1 MSASLRWLGGAEE
14 DLVQARGF
22 AALLGQWKGLD
33 GSIYTLTRGSQVG
46 KVDVLTLRPNGT
58 RRFTEGLISI
68 SRGAIHWGR
77 GAAGKFC
84 GNLTGSHISWQRG
97 SSVFHWRKLE

>member
-1 MSASLRWLGGAEE
+1 MCVSLRWLGGTEGE
-14 DLVQARGF
+14 LTQARCL
-22 AALLGQWKGLD
+22 AALLGQWKDLN
-33 GSIYTLTRGSQVG
+33 GSIYTLTLGSQG

-97 SSVFHWRKLE
+97 SSVFLWHKLQ

>member
-1 MSASLRWLGGAEE
+1 MSVSLRWLGGTEG
-14 DLVQARGF
+14 DLAQARGV
-22 AALLGQWKGLD
+22 AALLGQWKGRD
-33 GSIYTLTRGSQVG
+33 GSIYTLTLGQEG
-46 KVDVLTLRPNGT
+46 KIDVFTVRPSGGQ
-58 RRFTEGLISI
+58 RFTEGLISI

-97 SSVFHWRKLE
+97 SSVFHWCKLE